1 MSVYIQL
8 NKTKKRVSELEEE
21 LLLLRDQAYSLCRM
35 VERVRADITDQHT
48 GWYYQ
53 LGNLLEK
60 VNRLLGE

>member
-21 LLLLRDQAYSLCRM
+21 LLLLRGQAYSLCRM